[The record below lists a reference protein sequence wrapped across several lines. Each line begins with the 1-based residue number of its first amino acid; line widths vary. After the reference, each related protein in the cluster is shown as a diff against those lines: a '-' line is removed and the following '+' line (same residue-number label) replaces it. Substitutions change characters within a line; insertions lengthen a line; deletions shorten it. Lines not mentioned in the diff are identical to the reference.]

1 MKKNKTAEL
10 FFVLFILAVMS
21 VGIFILQNG
30 MEKLQNVKQQSV
42 YIPETRDLYNNYGL
56 KNDQSLSKTRIL
68 ETQDQVIY
76 TDRIFNINQISEDHI
91 SYAADIMKALQK
103 KSGKDAYIMPI
114 PERAVFESGYENEKE
129 KYNNFTEKLEAS
141 FSDSSVVLNPLSEL
155 EKHQYEYIYFRTGN
169 SWTMRGAF
177 YGAQVIL
184 GELGY
189 DKENL
194 DAYREYVFGTFEG
207 NLLLEALEKYTT
219 DEIKKD
225 IENMEKEPFYIYMNG
240 SNPNREE
247 LTFENKAGQLQ
258 TLKRQMI
265 QFNSSGSNAV
275 IGSDYDYS
283 IVEGKGKGQ
292 RKGNLLLIADTR
304 GKMMISYLSE
314 IFEKVYVS
322 NIYEDVDLIQNLDE
336 ILEKY
341 NIEYII
347 WAQDVAETGNR
358 SYMRA
363 LNPLLKEG
371 GVSDVGTDS
380 SGN

>member
-10 FFVLFILAVMS
+10 FLVLLILIIMS
-21 VGIFILQNG
+21 SGILILQNG

-42 YIPETRDLYNNYGL
+42 YVPEARDLYNNYGL
-56 KNDQSLSKTRIL
+56 KNDQSLSKIKIL

-76 TDRIFNINQISEDHI
+76 TDRIFNINRISEDHI

-103 KSGKDAYIMPI
+103 KSGKDTYIMPI

-129 KYNNFTEKLEAS
+129 KYSDFIEKLEAS
-141 FSDSSVVLNPLSEL
+141 FSDPSVVLKPLSEL
-155 EKHQYEYIYFRTGN
+155 EKHQDEYIYFRTED

-189 DKENL
+189 EEENL
-194 DAYREYVFGTFEG
+194 DAYRKYVFGNVDGKLISSAAVE
-207 NLLLEALEKYTT
+207 YTT
-219 DEIKKD
+219 DEIYEKIKNIEKD
-225 IENMEKEPFYIYMNG
+225 PFYIYING

-247 LTFENKAGQLQ
+247 LTFKNKQNQLQ
-258 TLKRQMI
+258 TVKRNMI
-265 QFNSSGSNAV
+265 QFNNSGTNAV
-275 IGSDYDYS
+275 IATSYMHS
-283 IVEGKGKGQ
+283 VVEGRGKGK

-322 NIYEDVDLIQNLDE
+322 NIYGDADLIQNLDE

-341 NIEYII
+341 NIEYVI

-358 SYMRA
+358 SYMKA

-371 GVSDVGTDS
+371 GVSDVGTDP
-380 SGN
+380 

>member
-10 FFVLFILAVMS
+10 FLVLLILIVMS
-21 VGIFILQNG
+21 AGILILQNG

-42 YIPETRDLYNNYGL
+42 YVPETRDLYNNYGL
-56 KNDQSLSKTRIL
+56 KNDQSLSKTKIL

-103 KSGKDAYIMPI
+103 KSGKDTYIMPI

-129 KYNNFTEKLEAS
+129 KYSDFIEKLESS
-141 FSDSSVVLNPLSEL
+141 FLDPSVVLNPLSEL
-155 EKHQYEYIYFRTGN
+155 EKHQYEYIYFRTEN
-169 SWTMRGAF
+169 NWTMRGAF
-177 YGAQVIL
+177 YGAQVIFE
-184 GELGY
+184 ELGY
-189 DKENL
+189 NKENL
-194 DAYREYVFGTFEG
+194 NAYREYVFGTFGG
-207 NLLLEALEKYTT
+207 NLLLEALKKYTT

-247 LTFENKAGQLQ
+247 LTFENKEGQLQ

-265 QFNSSGSNAV
+265 QFNSSGSNTV
-275 IGSDYDYS
+275 IGSDYDHS
-283 IVEGKGKGQ
+283 IVVGKGE

-322 NIYEDVDLIQNLDE
+322 NIYEDADLIQNLDE
-336 ILEKY
+336 ILKKY
-341 NIEYII
+341 NIEYVI

-358 SYMRA
+358 SYMKA

-380 SGN
+380 

>member
-10 FFVLFILAVMS
+10 FLVLLILAVMS

-42 YIPETRDLYNNYGL
+42 YVPETRDLYNNYGL
-56 KNDQSLSKTRIL
+56 KNNQSLSKTKIL
-68 ETQDQVIY
+68 ETQEQVLY
-76 TDRIFNINQISEDHI
+76 TDRIFNINQISENHI
-91 SYAADIMKALQK
+91 SYAADILKALQK
-103 KSGKDAYIMPI
+103 KSGKDTYIMTI
-114 PERAVFESGYENEKE
+114 PERAVFEDGYENEKE

-141 FSDSSVVLNPLSEL
+141 FTDSSVVLNPLSEL
-155 EKHQYEYIYFRTGN
+155 EKHQSEYLYFRTEN

-177 YGAQVIL
+177 YGAQVIF

-207 NLLLEALEKYTT
+207 NLLLEALKKYTT

-225 IENMEKEPFYIYMNG
+225 IGNMEQEPFYIYING
-240 SNPNREE
+240 SSLNREE
-247 LTFENKAGQLQ
+247 LTLENKEGQLK

-265 QFNSSGSNAV
+265 QFNSSGNRAV
-275 IGSDYDYS
+275 IGTDYEHS
-283 IVEGKGKGQ
+283 IVEGRGKGQ
-292 RKGNLLLIADTR
+292 RKGNLLLIADAR

-314 IFEKVYVS
+314 VFEKVYVS
-322 NIYEDVDLIQNLDE
+322 NIYEDTNLIQNLDE

-341 NIEYII
+341 NIEYIV
-347 WAQDVAETGNR
+347 WAQDVTETGNI

-371 GVSDVGTDS
+371 GMSDVGTDP
-380 SGN
+380 

>member
-10 FFVLFILAVMS
+10 FLVLLVLIVMS
-21 VGIFILQNG
+21 AGILILQNG

-42 YIPETRDLYNNYGL
+42 YVPETRDLYNNYGL
-56 KNDQSLSKTRIL
+56 KNDQSLSKTKIL

-91 SYAADIMKALQK
+91 SYAADIMKALQE
-103 KSGKDAYIMPI
+103 KSGKDTYIMPI
-114 PERAVFESGYENEKE
+114 PERAVFERGYETEKE
-129 KYNNFTEKLEAS
+129 KYSDFIEKLEAS
-141 FSDSSVVLNPLSEL
+141 FSDPSVVLNPLSEL
-155 EKHQYEYIYFRTGN
+155 EKHQDEYIYFRTEN

-177 YGAQVIL
+177 YGAQVIF

-194 DAYREYVFGTFEG
+194 DAYSEYVFGNFKG
-207 NLLLEALEKYTT
+207 NLLLEALGKYTT
-219 DEIKKD
+219 DEIKKG
-225 IENMEKEPFYIYMNG
+225 IENMEEEPFYIYING

-247 LTFENKAGQLQ
+247 LTFENKEGQLQ

-265 QFNSSGSNAV
+265 QFNSSGSNTV
-275 IGSDYDYS
+275 IGSDYDHS
-283 IVEGKGKGQ
+283 IVVGKGE
-292 RKGNLLLIADTR
+292 RKGNLLHIADTR

-322 NIYEDVDLIQNLDE
+322 NIYEDADLIQNLDE

-341 NIEYII
+341 DIESVI
-347 WAQDVAETGNR
+347 WAQDVAETGNS
-358 SYMRA
+358 SYMNA

-371 GVSDVGTDS
+371 GVSDVGIDS
-380 SGN
+380 

>member
-10 FFVLFILAVMS
+10 FLVLLILAVMS

-30 MEKLQNVKQQSV
+30 MEKLRNVKRQSV
-42 YIPETRDLYNNYGL
+42 YVPETRDLYNNYGL
-56 KNDQSLSKTRIL
+56 KNDQSLSKTKIL
-68 ETQDQVIY
+68 ETQNQVIY

-91 SYAADIMKALQK
+91 SYAADILKALQK
-103 KSGKDAYIMPI
+103 KSGKDTYIMPI

-129 KYNNFTEKLEAS
+129 KYSDFIEKLEAS
-141 FSDSSVVLNPLSEL
+141 FSDPSLVLNPLSEL
-155 EKHQYEYIYFRTGN
+155 EKHQDEYIYFRTEN

-177 YGAQVIL
+177 YGAQVIF

-189 DKENL
+189 EEDNL
-194 DAYREYVFGTFEG
+194 DAYRKYVFGNADG
-207 NLLLEALEKYTT
+207 KLISSAAAGYTT
-219 DEIKKD
+219 DEIYEKIKNIEKD
-225 IENMEKEPFYIYMNG
+225 PFYIYING

-247 LTFENKAGQLQ
+247 LTFKNKQNQIQ
-258 TLKRQMI
+258 TVKRNMI
-265 QFNSSGSNAV
+265 QFNNSGTNAV
-275 IGSDYDYS
+275 IATSYMHS
-283 IVEGKGKGQ
+283 VVEGRGKGK

-322 NIYEDVDLIQNLDE
+322 NIYGDADLIQNLDE

-341 NIEYII
+341 NIEYVI

-358 SYMRA
+358 SYMKA

-371 GVSDVGTDS
+371 GVSDVGTDP
-380 SGN
+380 

>member
-10 FFVLFILAVMS
+10 FLVLLILIIMS
-21 VGIFILQNG
+21 SGILILQNG

-42 YIPETRDLYNNYGL
+42 YVPEARDLYNNYGL
-56 KNDQSLSKTRIL
+56 KNDQSLSKIKIL

-76 TDRIFNINQISEDHI
+76 TDRIFNINRISEDHI

-103 KSGKDAYIMPI
+103 KSGKDTYIMPI
-114 PERAVFESGYENEKE
+114 PERAVFESGYENEKK
-129 KYNNFTEKLEAS
+129 KYSDFIEKLEAS
-141 FSDSSVVLNPLSEL
+141 FSDPSVVLNPLSEL
-155 EKHQYEYIYFRTGN
+155 EKHQDEYIYFRTED

-189 DKENL
+189 EEENL
-194 DAYREYVFGTFEG
+194 DAYRKYVFGNVDGKLISSTAVE
-207 NLLLEALEKYTT
+207 YTT
-219 DEIKKD
+219 DEIYEKIKNIEKD
-225 IENMEKEPFYIYMNG
+225 PFYIYING

-247 LTFENKAGQLQ
+247 LTFKNKQNQIQ
-258 TLKRQMI
+258 TVKRNMI
-265 QFNSSGSNAV
+265 QFNNSGTNAV
-275 IGSDYDYS
+275 IATSYMHS
-283 IVEGKGKGQ
+283 VVEGRGKGKK
-292 RKGNLLLIADTR
+292 KGNLLLIADTR

-322 NIYEDVDLIQNLDE
+322 NIYGDADLIQNLDE

-341 NIEYII
+341 NIEYVI

-358 SYMRA
+358 SYMKA

-371 GVSDVGTDS
+371 GVSDVGTDP
-380 SGN
+380 

>member
-10 FFVLFILAVMS
+10 FLVLLILIVMS
-21 VGIFILQNG
+21 SGILILQNG

-42 YIPETRDLYNNYGL
+42 YVPEKRDLYNNYGL
-56 KNDQSLSKTRIL
+56 KNDQSLSKTKIL

-76 TDRIFNINQISEDHI
+76 TDRIFNINQISKDHI

-103 KSGKDAYIMPI
+103 KSGKDTYIMPI

-129 KYNNFTEKLEAS
+129 KYSDFIEKLEAS
-141 FSDSSVVLNPLSEL
+141 FSDPSVVLNPLSEL
-155 EKHQYEYIYFRTGN
+155 EKHQDEYIYFRTED

-189 DKENL
+189 EEENL
-194 DAYREYVFGTFEG
+194 DAYRKYVFGNVDGKLISSTAVE
-207 NLLLEALEKYTT
+207 YTT
-219 DEIKKD
+219 DEIYEKIKNIEKD
-225 IENMEKEPFYIYMNG
+225 PFYIYING

-247 LTFENKAGQLQ
+247 LTFKNKQNQIQ
-258 TLKRQMI
+258 TVKRNMI
-265 QFNSSGSNAV
+265 QFNNSGTNAV
-275 IGSDYDYS
+275 IATSYMHS
-283 IVEGKGKGQ
+283 VVEGRGKGK

-322 NIYEDVDLIQNLDE
+322 NIYGDADLIQNLDE

-341 NIEYII
+341 NIEYVI

-358 SYMRA
+358 SYMKA

-371 GVSDVGTDS
+371 GVSDVGTDP
-380 SGN
+380 

>member
-10 FFVLFILAVMS
+10 FLVLLILIIMS
-21 VGIFILQNG
+21 SGILILQNG
-30 MEKLQNVKQQSV
+30 MEKLQNVKQQSIYV
-42 YIPETRDLYNNYGL
+42 PEKRDLYNNYGL
-56 KNDQSLSKTRIL
+56 KNDQSLSKIKIL

-76 TDRIFNINQISEDHI
+76 TDRIFNINRISEDHI
-91 SYAADIMKALQK
+91 SYAEDIMKALQK
-103 KSGKDAYIMPI
+103 KSGKDTYIMPI

-129 KYNNFTEKLEAS
+129 KYSDFIEKLEAS
-141 FSDSSVVLNPLSEL
+141 FSDPSVVLNPLSEL
-155 EKHQYEYIYFRTGN
+155 EKHQDEYIYFRTEDG
-169 SWTMRGAF
+169 WTMRGAF

-189 DKENL
+189 EEENL
-194 DAYREYVFGTFEG
+194 DAYRKYVFGNVDGKLISSAAVE
-207 NLLLEALEKYTT
+207 YTT
-219 DEIKKD
+219 DEIYEKIKNIEKD
-225 IENMEKEPFYIYMNG
+225 PFYIYING

-247 LTFENKAGQLQ
+247 LTFKNKQNQIQ
-258 TLKRQMI
+258 TVKRNMI
-265 QFNSSGSNAV
+265 QFNNSGTNAV
-275 IGSDYDYS
+275 IATSYMHS
-283 IVEGKGKGQ
+283 VVEGRGKGK

-322 NIYEDVDLIQNLDE
+322 NIYGDADLIQNLDE

-341 NIEYII
+341 NIEYVI

-358 SYMRA
+358 SYMKA

-371 GVSDVGTDS
+371 GVSDVGTDP
-380 SGN
+380 

>member
-10 FFVLFILAVMS
+10 FLVLLILAVMS

-42 YIPETRDLYNNYGL
+42 YVPETRDLYNNYGL
-56 KNDQSLSKTRIL
+56 KNNQSLSKNRIL

-76 TDRIFNINQISEDHI
+76 TDRIFNINQISEDQI
-91 SYAADIMKALQK
+91 SYAADILKALQK
-103 KSGKDAYIMPI
+103 KSGKDTYIMPI

-129 KYNNFTEKLEAS
+129 KYSDFTEKLESS
-141 FSDSSVVLNPLSEL
+141 FSDPSVVLNPLSEL
-155 EKHQYEYIYFRTGN
+155 EQHQDEYLYFRTEN

-177 YGAQVIL
+177 YGAQVIF

-194 DAYREYVFGTFEG
+194 DAYREYVFGTFKG
-207 NLLLEALEKYTT
+207 NLLLEAQKKYTT

-225 IENMEKEPFYIYMNG
+225 IGNMEQEPFYTYING
-240 SNPNREE
+240 SSLNREE
-247 LTFENKAGQLQ
+247 LTLVNKEGQLQ

-265 QFNSSGSNAV
+265 QFNSSGSQAV
-275 IGSDYDYS
+275 IGAVYEHS
-283 IVEGKGKGQ
+283 IVEGRGKGQ
-292 RKGNLLLIADTR
+292 PKGNLLLIADAR

-314 IFEKVYVS
+314 VFEKVYVS
-322 NIYEDVDLIQNLDE
+322 NIYNDADLIQNLDE

-341 NIEYII
+341 NIEYIV
-347 WAQDVAETGNR
+347 WAQDVTETGNI

-371 GVSDVGTDS
+371 GMSDVGTDS
-380 SGN
+380 

>member
-1 MKKNKTAEL
+1 LKKNKTAEL
-10 FFVLFILAVMS
+10 FLVLLILIVMS
-21 VGIFILQNG
+21 SGVLILQNG

-42 YIPETRDLYNNYGL
+42 YVPEKRDLYNNYGL
-56 KNDQSLSKTRIL
+56 ENDQSLSKIKIL

-76 TDRIFNINQISEDHI
+76 TDRIFNINRISEDHI

-103 KSGKDAYIMPI
+103 KSGKDTYIMPI

-129 KYNNFTEKLEAS
+129 KYSDFIEKLEAS
-141 FSDSSVVLNPLSEL
+141 FSDPSLVLNPLSEL
-155 EKHQYEYIYFRTGN
+155 EKHQDEYIYFRTEN

-177 YGAQVIL
+177 YGAQVIF

-189 DKENL
+189 EEDNL
-194 DAYREYVFGTFEG
+194 DAYRKYVFGNADG
-207 NLLLEALEKYTT
+207 KLISSAAAGYTT
-219 DEIKKD
+219 DEIYEKIKNIEKD
-225 IENMEKEPFYIYMNG
+225 PFYIYING

-247 LTFENKAGQLQ
+247 LTFKNKQNQIQ
-258 TLKRQMI
+258 TVKRNMI
-265 QFNSSGSNAV
+265 QFNNSGTNAV
-275 IGSDYDYS
+275 IATSYMHS
-283 IVEGKGKGQ
+283 VVEGRGKGK

-322 NIYEDVDLIQNLDE
+322 NIYGDADLIQNLDE

-341 NIEYII
+341 NIEYVI

-358 SYMRA
+358 SYMKA

-371 GVSDVGTDS
+371 GVSDVGTDP
-380 SGN
+380 

>member
-10 FFVLFILAVMS
+10 FLVLLILIVMS
-21 VGIFILQNG
+21 AGILILQNG
-30 MEKLQNVKQQSV
+30 MEKLQSVEQQSV
-42 YIPETRDLYNNYGL
+42 YVPETRDLYNNYGL
-56 KNDQSLSKTRIL
+56 KNNQSLSNTKIL

-91 SYAADIMKALQK
+91 SYAADITKALQK
-103 KSGKDAYIMPI
+103 KSGKDTYIMPI

-129 KYNNFTEKLEAS
+129 KYSDFTEKLEAS
-141 FSDSSVVLNPLSEL
+141 FSEPSVVLNPLSEL
-155 EKHQYEYIYFRTGN
+155 EKHQYEYIYFRTRN

-177 YGAQVIL
+177 YGTQVIL
-184 GELGY
+184 EELGY

-194 DAYREYVFGTFEG
+194 DAYREYVFGTFDG

-225 IENMEKEPFYIYMNG
+225 IENMEQEPFYIYING
-240 SNPNREE
+240 SNPNCEE
-247 LTFENKAGQLQ
+247 LTFENKEGQLQ

-265 QFNSSGSNAV
+265 QFNSSGSRAV
-275 IGSDYDYS
+275 IGSDYAHS
-283 IVEGKGKGQ
+283 IVEGRGKGQ

-322 NIYEDVDLIQNLDE
+322 NIYEDTDLIQNLDE
-336 ILEKY
+336 VLEKY
-341 NIEYII
+341 NIEYVI
-347 WAQDVAETGNR
+347 WAQDVAETGNK
-358 SYMRA
+358 SYMKA
-363 LNPLLKEG
+363 LNPLLMEG

-380 SGN
+380 

>member
-10 FFVLFILAVMS
+10 FLVLLILAVMS

-30 MEKLQNVKQQSV
+30 MEKLQNVKRQSV
-42 YIPETRDLYNNYGL
+42 YVPETRDLYNNYGL
-56 KNDQSLSKTRIL
+56 KNDQSLSKTKIL

-76 TDRIFNINQISEDHI
+76 TDRIFDINQISEDQI
-91 SYAADIMKALQK
+91 SYAADIMKALQE
-103 KSGKDAYIMPI
+103 KSGKDTYIMPI

-129 KYNNFTEKLEAS
+129 KYSDFTEKLEAS
-141 FSDSSVVLNPLSEL
+141 FTDPSVVLNPLSEL
-155 EKHQYEYIYFRTGN
+155 EKHQSEYLYFRTEN

-189 DKENL
+189 EKENL
-194 DAYREYVFGTFEG
+194 DAYREYVFGTFKG
-207 NLLLEALEKYTT
+207 NLLLEAQKKYTT

-225 IENMEKEPFYIYMNG
+225 IGNMEQEPFYTYING
-240 SNPNREE
+240 SSLNREE
-247 LTFENKAGQLQ
+247 LTLVNKEGQIQ

-265 QFNSSGSNAV
+265 QFNSSGSQAV
-275 IGSDYDYS
+275 IGAVYEHS
-283 IVEGKGKGQ
+283 IVEGRGKGQ
-292 RKGNLLLIADTR
+292 PKGNLLLIADAR

-314 IFEKVYVS
+314 VFEKVYVS
-322 NIYEDVDLIQNLDE
+322 NIYYDVDLIQNLDE

-341 NIEYII
+341 NIEYIV
-347 WAQDVAETGNR
+347 WAQDVTETGNI

-371 GVSDVGTDS
+371 GMSDVGT
-380 SGN
+380 NP

>member
-10 FFVLFILAVMS
+10 LLVLLILIVMS
-21 VGIFILQNG
+21 SGILILQNG

-42 YIPETRDLYNNYGL
+42 YVPEKRDLYNNYGL
-56 KNDQSLSKTRIL
+56 KNDQSLSKIKIL

-76 TDRIFNINQISEDHI
+76 TDRIFNINRISEDHI

-103 KSGKDAYIMPI
+103 KSGKDTYIMPI

-129 KYNNFTEKLEAS
+129 KYSDFIEKLEAS
-141 FSDSSVVLNPLSEL
+141 FSDPSVVLNPLSEL
-155 EKHQYEYIYFRTGN
+155 EKHQDEYIYFRTED

-189 DKENL
+189 EEENL
-194 DAYREYVFGTFEG
+194 DAYRKYVFGNVDGKLISSAAVE
-207 NLLLEALEKYTT
+207 YTT
-219 DEIKKD
+219 DEIYEKIKNIEKD
-225 IENMEKEPFYIYMNG
+225 PFYIYING

-247 LTFENKAGQLQ
+247 LTFKNKQNQIQ
-258 TLKRQMI
+258 TVKRNMI
-265 QFNSSGSNAV
+265 QFNNSGTNAV
-275 IGSDYDYS
+275 IATSYMHS
-283 IVEGKGKGQ
+283 VVEGRGKGK

-322 NIYEDVDLIQNLDE
+322 NIYGDADLIQNLDE

-341 NIEYII
+341 NIEYVI
-347 WAQDVAETGNR
+347 WAQDVAETGNK
-358 SYMRA
+358 SYMKA

-371 GVSDVGTDS
+371 GVSDVGTDP
-380 SGN
+380 

>member
-10 FFVLFILAVMS
+10 FLVLLILIVMS
-21 VGIFILQNG
+21 AGILILQNG

-42 YIPETRDLYNNYGL
+42 YVPETRDLYNNYGL
-56 KNDQSLSKTRIL
+56 KNDQSLSKTKIL

-103 KSGKDAYIMPI
+103 QSGKDTHIMPI

-129 KYNNFTEKLEAS
+129 KYSDFIEKLESS
-141 FSDSSVVLNPLSEL
+141 FSDPSVVLNPLSEL
-155 EKHQYEYIYFRTGN
+155 EKHQYEYIYFRTEN
-169 SWTMRGAF
+169 NWTMRGAF
-177 YGAQVIL
+177 YGAQVIFE
-184 GELGY
+184 ELGY
-189 DKENL
+189 NKENL
-194 DAYREYVFGTFEG
+194 NAYREYVFGTFGG
-207 NLLLEALEKYTT
+207 NLLLEALKKYTT

-247 LTFENKAGQLQ
+247 LTFENKEGQLQ

-265 QFNSSGSNAV
+265 QFNSSGSNTV
-275 IGSDYDYS
+275 IGSDYDHS
-283 IVEGKGKGQ
+283 IVVGKGE

-322 NIYEDVDLIQNLDE
+322 NIYEDADLIQNLDE

-341 NIEYII
+341 NIEYVI

-358 SYMRA
+358 SYMKA

-380 SGN
+380 

>member
-10 FFVLFILAVMS
+10 FLVLLILIVMS
-21 VGIFILQNG
+21 SGILILQNG

-42 YIPETRDLYNNYGL
+42 YVPEKRDLYNNYGL
-56 KNDQSLSKTRIL
+56 KNDQSLSKIKIL

-76 TDRIFNINQISEDHI
+76 TDRIFNINRISEDHI

-103 KSGKDAYIMPI
+103 KSGKDTYIMPI

-129 KYNNFTEKLEAS
+129 KYSDFIDKLEAS
-141 FSDSSVVLNPLSEL
+141 FSDPSVVLNPLSEL
-155 EKHQYEYIYFRTGN
+155 EKHQDEYIYFRTED

-189 DKENL
+189 EEENL
-194 DAYREYVFGTFEG
+194 DAYRKYVFGNVDGKLISSTAVE
-207 NLLLEALEKYTT
+207 YTT
-219 DEIKKD
+219 DEIYEKIKNIEKD
-225 IENMEKEPFYIYMNG
+225 PFYIYING

-247 LTFENKAGQLQ
+247 LTFKNKQNQIQ
-258 TLKRQMI
+258 TVKRNMI
-265 QFNSSGSNAV
+265 QFNNSGTNAV
-275 IGSDYDYS
+275 IATSYMHS
-283 IVEGKGKGQ
+283 VVEGRGKGKK
-292 RKGNLLLIADTR
+292 KGNLLLIADTR

-322 NIYEDVDLIQNLDE
+322 NIYGDADLIQNLDE

-341 NIEYII
+341 NIEYVI

-358 SYMRA
+358 SYMKA

-371 GVSDVGTDS
+371 GVSDVGTDP
-380 SGN
+380 

>member
-10 FFVLFILAVMS
+10 FLVLLILAVMS

-42 YIPETRDLYNNYGL
+42 YVPETRDLYNNYGL
-56 KNDQSLSKTRIL
+56 KNDQSLSKTKIL

-91 SYAADIMKALQK
+91 SYAADILKALQK
-103 KSGKDAYIMPI
+103 KSGKDTYIMPI

-141 FSDSSVVLNPLSEL
+141 FTDPSVVLNPLSEL
-155 EKHQYEYIYFRTGN
+155 EKHQFEYLYFRTEN

-207 NLLLEALEKYTT
+207 NLLLEALKKYTT

-225 IENMEKEPFYIYMNG
+225 IGNMEQEPFYIYING
-240 SNPNREE
+240 SSLNREE
-247 LTFENKAGQLQ
+247 LTLENKEGQLK

-265 QFNSSGSNAV
+265 QFNSSGSHAV
-275 IGSDYDYS
+275 IGSDYEHS
-283 IVEGKGKGQ
+283 RVEGRGKGQ
-292 RKGNLLLIADTR
+292 RKGNLLLIADAR

-322 NIYEDVDLIQNLDE
+322 NIYEDADLIQNLDE

-341 NIEYII
+341 NIEYIV
-347 WAQDVAETGNR
+347 WAQDVTETGNI

-371 GVSDVGTDS
+371 GMSDVGTDP
-380 SGN
+380 

>member
-10 FFVLFILAVMS
+10 FLVLLILAVLS

-42 YIPETRDLYNNYGL
+42 YVPETRDLYNNYGL
-56 KNDQSLSKTRIL
+56 KKNQSLSKTRIL

-91 SYAADIMKALQK
+91 SYAADILKALH
-103 KSGKDAYIMPI
+103 
-114 PERAVFESGYENEKE
+114 ENEKE
-129 KYNNFTEKLEAS
+129 KYSDFTEKLESS
-141 FSDSSVVLNPLSEL
+141 FADPSVVLNPLSEL
-155 EKHQYEYIYFRTGN
+155 EKHQSEYLYFRTKN

-177 YGAQVIL
+177 YGAQVIF

-194 DAYREYVFGTFEG
+194 NAYREYVFGVFDG
-207 NLLLEALEKYTT
+207 NLLLEASEKYTA

-225 IENMEKEPFYIYMNG
+225 ITDMERDPFYIYING
-240 SNPNREE
+240 LNPNCEE
-247 LTFENKAGQLQ
+247 LTFENKEGQKQ

-265 QFNSSGSNAV
+265 QFNSSGNRAV
-275 IGSDYDYS
+275 IGTDYEHS
-283 IVEGKGKGQ
+283 IVEGRGKGQ

-314 IFEKVYVS
+314 VFEKVYVS
-322 NIYEDVDLIQNLDE
+322 NIYEDADLIQNLDE

-341 NIEYII
+341 NIEYIV
-347 WAQDVAETGNR
+347 WAQDVAETGNM
-358 SYMRA
+358 SHMMA

-371 GVSDVGTDS
+371 GMSDVRTDP
-380 SGN
+380 

>member
-10 FFVLFILAVMS
+10 FLVLLILIIMS
-21 VGIFILQNG
+21 SGILILQNG

-42 YIPETRDLYNNYGL
+42 YVPEKRDLYNNYGL
-56 KNDQSLSKTRIL
+56 KNDQSLSKIKIL

-76 TDRIFNINQISEDHI
+76 TDRIFNINRISEDHI

-103 KSGKDAYIMPI
+103 KSGKDTYIMPI

-129 KYNNFTEKLEAS
+129 KYSDFIEKLEAS
-141 FSDSSVVLNPLSEL
+141 FSDPSVVLNPLSEL
-155 EKHQYEYIYFRTGN
+155 EKHQNEYIYFRTED

-189 DKENL
+189 EEENL
-194 DAYREYVFGTFEG
+194 DAYRKYVFGNVDGKLISSAAVE
-207 NLLLEALEKYTT
+207 YTT
-219 DEIKKD
+219 DEIYEKIKNIEKD
-225 IENMEKEPFYIYMNG
+225 PFYIYING

-247 LTFENKAGQLQ
+247 LTFKNKQNQLQ
-258 TLKRQMI
+258 TVKRNMI
-265 QFNSSGSNAV
+265 QFNNSGTNAV
-275 IGSDYDYS
+275 IATSYMHS
-283 IVEGKGKGQ
+283 VVEGRGKGKK
-292 RKGNLLLIADTR
+292 KGNLLLIADTR

-322 NIYEDVDLIQNLDE
+322 NIYGDADLIQNLDE

-341 NIEYII
+341 NIEYVI

-358 SYMRA
+358 SYMKA

-371 GVSDVGTDS
+371 GVSDVGTDP
-380 SGN
+380 

>member
-10 FFVLFILAVMS
+10 LLVLLILIVMS
-21 VGIFILQNG
+21 SGILILQNG

-42 YIPETRDLYNNYGL
+42 YVPEKRDLYNNYGL
-56 KNDQSLSKTRIL
+56 KNDQSLSKIKIL

-76 TDRIFNINQISEDHI
+76 TDRIFNINRISEDHI

-103 KSGKDAYIMPI
+103 KSGKDTYIMPI

-129 KYNNFTEKLEAS
+129 KYSDFIEKLEAS
-141 FSDSSVVLNPLSEL
+141 FSDPSVVLNPLSEL
-155 EKHQYEYIYFRTGN
+155 EKHQDEYNYFRTEN

-189 DKENL
+189 EEENL
-194 DAYREYVFGTFEG
+194 DAYRKYVFGNVDGKLISSAAVE
-207 NLLLEALEKYTT
+207 YTT
-219 DEIKKD
+219 DEIYEKIKNIEKD
-225 IENMEKEPFYIYMNG
+225 PFYIYING

-247 LTFENKAGQLQ
+247 LTFKNKQNQIQ
-258 TLKRQMI
+258 TVKRNMI
-265 QFNSSGSNAV
+265 QFNNSGTNAV
-275 IGSDYDYS
+275 IATSYMHS
-283 IVEGKGKGQ
+283 VVEGRGKGKK
-292 RKGNLLLIADTR
+292 KGNLLLIADTR

-322 NIYEDVDLIQNLDE
+322 NIYGDADLIQNLDE

-341 NIEYII
+341 NIEYVI

-358 SYMRA
+358 SYMKA

-371 GVSDVGTDS
+371 GVSDVGTDP
-380 SGN
+380 

>member
-10 FFVLFILAVMS
+10 FLVLLILAVMS

-42 YIPETRDLYNNYGL
+42 YVPETRDLYNNYGL
-56 KNDQSLSKTRIL
+56 KNNQSLSKTKVL

-76 TDRIFNINQISEDHI
+76 TDRIFNINQISEDQI
-91 SYAADIMKALQK
+91 SYAADIMKALQE

-129 KYNNFTEKLEAS
+129 KYSDFTEKLEAS
-141 FSDSSVVLNPLSEL
+141 FTDSSVVLNPLSEL
-155 EKHQYEYIYFRTGN
+155 EKHQSEYLYFRTEN

-177 YGAQVIL
+177 YGAQVIF

-194 DAYREYVFGTFEG
+194 DAYREYVFGNFKG
-207 NLLLEALEKYTT
+207 NLLLEALGKYTT
-219 DEIKKD
+219 DEIKKG
-225 IENMEKEPFYIYMNG
+225 IENMEEEPFYIYING

-247 LTFENKAGQLQ
+247 LTFENKEGQLQ
-258 TLKRQMI
+258 TLKRQTI
-265 QFNSSGSNAV
+265 QFNGSGNYAV
-275 IGSDYDYS
+275 IGSSYKHS
-283 IVEGKGKGQ
+283 IVEGRGKGQ

-322 NIYEDVDLIQNLDE
+322 NMYEDADLIQNLDE

-341 NIEYII
+341 DIEYII
-347 WAQDVAETGNR
+347 WAKDVAETGNR
-358 SYMRA
+358 SYMNA

-371 GVSDVGTDS
+371 GNG
-380 SGN
+380 